1 MESASATDAAADALA
16 KTEIAATTEPADAI
30 SPEAAARKGALDA
43 WSVTL
48 AEHDAAWAAL
58 QTEKKLGWESAAVD
72 WHWKKRDAQFGH
84 GGHSKVDRVNNRGM
98 VPSTSKY
105 VRFYREWMPK
115 NHPTLFG
122 GGDKSSSGDARA
134 GADRKFA
141 DVGSSPG
148 GMCEYLVGDL
158 GWSGYAFSL
167 APEAAGFGMSFTS
180 PRLGYADS
188 DATAPREWQRMLELV
203 GGPGSLDFVN
213 GGVVIDRGQQKQE
226 PSALSDVHVLEHVEI
241 YKNEILLGLHALKAG
256 GALYFAYQ
264 LGQTA
269 LLFRILLA
277 LRPAFGSVRV
287 TPTSPS
293 AARQCTSFSPT
304 SRAASRRRRRR
315 PPPSSRRTRRAT
327 GAGRRGTCPSG
338 RRRWRRSTPRCASR
352 SSSCGARRPRTS
364 RSSGSTP
371 SATTKRRAARRAP
384 TPHWPPRRARTRGM
398 GGARAATA
406 AAAATA
412 AVAAT
417 AATAASANRATAAS
431 ALRVTAASATRASA
445 AAAAVAAVAA
455 GGGAAAGDDGG
466 GGGAPP
472 PAVDD
477 DGFTEVAR
485 KPRGGG
491 RGRGGGGGKG
501 GFDRSAP
508 RAW

>member
-1 MESASATDAAADALA
+1 MESASAATDAAADALA

-287 TPTSPS
+287 TPTFAVGRTPMYVFLADFKGRESPEAV
-293 AARQCTSFSPT
+293 AAAAFLQADTKGDGSWEAWHVSEWTAEVAALHAEMRESFELVWGSQTSYLKKQ
-304 SRAASRRRRRR
+304 RLDAERDYEKAGGAAGADAALAAAASQDARD
-315 PPPSSRRTRRAT
+315 
-327 GAGRRGTCPSG
+327 GWAGRQP
-338 RRRWRRSTPRCASR
+338 P
-352 SSSCGARRPRTS
+352 RRPRPP
-364 RSSGSTP
+364 R
-371 SATTKRRAARRAP
+371 
-384 TPHWPPRRARTRGM
+384 WPRPPRPRRAHGRPR
-398 GGARAATA
+398 RAHF
-406 AAAATA
+406 
-412 AVAAT
+412 
-417 AATAASANRATAAS
+417 
-431 ALRVTAASATRASA
+431 
-445 AAAAVAAVAA
+445 
-455 GGGAAAGDDGG
+455 G
-466 GGGAPP
+466 
-472 PAVDD
+472 
-477 DGFTEVAR
+477 
-485 KPRGGG
+485 
-491 RGRGGGGGKG
+491 
-501 GFDRSAP
+501 
-508 RAW
+508 